1 MEFDWDEANVAHIA
15 RHGVRPWE
23 AEEALT
29 DPLRLVLKVCS
40 QRGRSA
46 GRPWGPRKGAG
57 SSSWSS
63 PGGGAGYGSSP
74 PGTPPP
80 GRKGGTGEGGSR

>member
-29 DPLRLVLKVCS
+29 DPLRLVLKTRS
-40 QRGRSA
+40 QRGEER
-46 GRPWGPRKGAG
+46 
-57 SSSWSS
+57 
-63 PGGGAGYGSSP
+63 
-74 PGTPPP
+74 
-80 GRKGGTGEGGSR
+80 